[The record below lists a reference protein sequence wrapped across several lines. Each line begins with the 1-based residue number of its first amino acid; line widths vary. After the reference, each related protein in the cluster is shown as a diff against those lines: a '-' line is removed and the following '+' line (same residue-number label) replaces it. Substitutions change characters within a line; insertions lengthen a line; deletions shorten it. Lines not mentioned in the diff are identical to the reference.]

1 MDVVQQVDLEVRFE
15 IKFEER
21 EENVS
26 RRIFKAEEE
35 LGGERIWLR
44 NGKGLKRHKNTGRIT
59 GRR

>member
-1 MDVVQQVDLEVRFE
+1 MRFE
-15 IKFEER
+15 LKFEER

-26 RRIFKAEEE
+26 RRIFQAEEE

-44 NGKGLKRHKNTGRIT
+44 NGKRLKSRKNTRRIT